1 MGKRA
6 AEVLRESLKQKNT
19 VRNIQLL
26 VLFLLAVAAAVPLS
40 VMAQQAYPPN
50 GSTFPTISLNGM
62 PKTPEPPPNPPNQQ
76 SNWNTEL
83 AGHDDLQGRSA
94 YQPLIINENG
104 RQIAYVGHH
113 TGSAMNSLTGKVEP
127 NGTSIVDVTD
137 VAHPKYL
144 AHIPG
149 SSEGGEEGGGAQ
161 MVRVC
166 SGSVL
171 PHGVRG
177 KWYLLRPNGSVSH
190 EIYDVTDPAHPARLT
205 TVVEGLTGTHKSW
218 WECDTGIAYL
228 VGNSRPE
235 GWTGGNHMKIYDL
248 SDPAKPLYIR
258 DFGLL
263 GSQPG
268 ATSHEGMGEAT
279 GIHGPISAGPG
290 KNRVYA
296 AYGTG
301 SNGVIQI
308 LDRQKLLTAFKNPLK
323 PTTEEMLAPQ
333 VGFVVMSPDQG
344 AHTTFPV
351 FGLPVPEF
359 QGYTG
364 KESLKKRDLLIVPS
378 EASRGDHCAPGPSRG
393 GGDGAGARGGGAG
406 GARGGG
412 GRGGG
417 AQRED
422 RPAPHLASLVDITN
436 EQAPWNLS
444 TFRVPD
450 TDFCGKGGRFGA
462 HAMTELFHPPYYGKL
477 AIFSWFN
484 AGTRIFDMRDP
495 FAVQEVAYFIPAPN
509 KNTMAFCADG
519 VSHPAGDPKITA
531 ACTKVIQ
538 TNNVELDDR
547 GLIYSADRAGTG
559 LHIIRLTGHAAEI
572 AAK

>member
-1 MGKRA
+1 MRTHCEGVGQERPGRA
-6 AEVLRESLKQKNT
+6 SHART
-19 VRNIQLL
+19 RQLFA
-26 VLFLLAVAAAVPLS
+26 LFLLAAAAAVPLS
-40 VMAQQAYPPN
+40 VVAQQGYPPN
-50 GSTFPTISLNGM
+50 GSAFPTITLNGA
-62 PKTPEPPPNPPNQQ
+62 PASREPRPNPPNQQ
-76 SNWNTEL
+76 SAWNTEL

-94 YQPLIINENG
+94 YQPLIINQNG
-104 RQIAYVGHH
+104 RHIAFVGHH
-113 TGSAMNSLTGKVEP
+113 TGSALNPLTGQVEP

-149 SSEGGEEGGGAQ
+149 SAEGGEEGGGAQ

-166 SGSVL
+166 SGDVL
-171 PHGVRG
+171 PRAQRG
-177 KWYLLRPNGSVSH
+177 KWYMLRPNGSMSH
-190 EIYDVTDPAHPARLT
+190 ELFDVTDPVHPAFLT
-205 TVVEGLTGTHKSW
+205 TIVEGLAGTHKSW

-228 VGNSRPE
+228 VANKRIE
-235 GWTGGNHMKIYDL
+235 GWKGGNHFKIYDL
-248 SDPAKPLYIR
+248 SNPLRPVYIR
-258 DFGLL
+258 DFGLV

-268 ATSHEGMGEAT
+268 ATSHEGMGDAT
-279 GIHGPISAGPG
+279 GIHGMISAGPA

-308 LDRQKLLTAFKNPLK
+308 LDRQKLLTGFKNPVK

-333 VGFVVMSPDQG
+333 VGFVSMSPDQG

-351 FGLPVPEF
+351 YGLPVPEF

-364 KESLKKRDLLIVPS
+364 KESLKTRDLLIVPS
-378 EASRGDHCAPGPSRG
+378 EASRGDHCAPGP
-393 GGDGAGARGGGAG
+393 
-406 GARGGG
+406 
-412 GRGGG
+412 GRGG
-417 AQRED
+417 ASARED
-422 RPAPHLASLVDITN
+422 RPAPHLAFLVDITS
-436 EQAPWNLS
+436 EAAPWNLS

-450 TDFCGKGGRFGA
+450 ADFCVKGGRFGA
-462 HAMTELFHPPYYGKL
+462 HAMTELFYPPYYGKL

-495 FAVQEVAYFIPAPN
+495 FAVQEIAYFIPAPN
-509 KNTMAFCADG
+509 THTMAFCPDG
-519 VSHPAGDPKITA
+519 VSHPDGDPKITA

-547 GLIYSADRAGTG
+547 GFIYSADRAGTG
-559 LHIIRLTGHAAEI
+559 LHIIRLTGEAAAV

>member
-1 MGKRA
+1 MRIH
-6 AEVLRESLKQKNT
+6 AEDVA
-19 VRNIQLL
+19 
-26 VLFLLAVAAAVPLS
+26 LFLLAVAAAVPLS
-40 VMAQQAYPPN
+40 LVAQQSSYPPN
-50 GSTFPTISLNGM
+50 GSAFPTVSLTGAPANQM
-62 PKTPEPPPNPPNQQ
+62 PAPKPPNQQ
-76 SNWNTEL
+76 SAWNTEL

-94 YQPLIINENG
+94 YQPLIVNENG

-113 TGSAMNSLTGKVEP
+113 TGSATNTLTGKVEP

-177 KWYLLRPNGSVSH
+177 KWYLLRPNGSVAH
-190 EIYDVTDPAHPARLT
+190 EIFDVTDPAHPTHLT

-248 SDPAKPLYIR
+248 SDPAKPVYIR

-268 ATSHEGMGEAT
+268 ATSHLGMGNAT
-279 GIHGPISAGPG
+279 GIHGPISAGPA

-308 LDRQKLLTAFKNPLK
+308 LDRQKLLKDFKNPLK
-323 PTTEEMLAPQ
+323 PTPEEMLAPQ
-333 VGFVVMSPDQG
+333 IGFVSMSPDQG

-351 FGLPVPEF
+351 YGVPVPEF
-359 QGYTG
+359 QGFTG
-364 KESLKKRDLLIVPS
+364 AGSLKTRDLMIVPS
-378 EASRGDHCAPGPSRG
+378 EASRGDHCAPGPGRG
-393 GGDGAGARGGGAG
+393 GGP
-406 GARGGG
+406 
-412 GRGGG
+412 GG

-422 RPAPHLASLVDITN
+422 RPAPHLAFLVDITS

-444 TFRVPD
+444 TFRVSD
-450 TDFCGKGGRFGA
+450 ADFCSKGGRFGA
-462 HAMTELFHPPYYGKL
+462 HAMTELFYPPYYGKL

-519 VSHPAGDPKITA
+519 VSHPAGDPKITP

-547 GLIYSADRAGTG
+547 GFIYSADRAGTG

-572 AAK
+572 VAAK

>member
-1 MGKRA
+1 MRKHV
-6 AEVLRESLKQKNT
+6 EKVVRERLKQKNT
-19 VRNIQLL
+19 VRNVQLF

-40 VMAQQAYPPN
+40 VIAQQAYPPN
-50 GSTFPTISLNGM
+50 GSTFPTVTLNGS
-62 PKTPEPPPNPPNQQ
+62 PATQQPAPNPPNQQ
-76 SNWNTEL
+76 SNWNTQL

-104 RQIAYVGHH
+104 REIAYVGHH

-137 VAHPKYL
+137 VAHPRYL

-248 SDPAKPLYIR
+248 SDPAKPVYIR

-268 ATSHEGMGEAT
+268 ATSHEGLGNAT

-301 SNGVIQI
+301 ANGVIQI

-351 FGLPVPEF
+351 YGQPVPEF

-364 KESLKKRDLLIVPS
+364 KESLRKRDLLIVPS
-378 EASRGDHCAPGPSRG
+378 EASRGDHCAPGPG
-393 GGDGAGARGGGAG
+393 
-406 GARGGG
+406 RGGG
-412 GRGGG
+412 GGG
-417 AQRED
+417 AAARED
-422 RPAPHLASLVDITN
+422 RPAPHLAFLVDITS
-436 EQAPWNLS
+436 EVAPWNIA

-450 TDFCGKGGRFGA
+450 ADFCGKGGRFGA
-462 HAMTELFHPPYYGKL
+462 HASTELFYPPYYGKL

-484 AGTRIFDMRDP
+484 AGTRVFDMRDP

-519 VSHPAGDPKITA
+519 VSHPAGDPKITP

-559 LHIIRLTGHAAEI
+559 LHIIRLTGHAAEV
-572 AAK
+572 AAR

>member
-1 MGKRA
+1 MRKHV
-6 AEVLRESLKQKNT
+6 EKVVRERLKQKNT
-19 VRNIQLL
+19 LRNVQLF

-40 VMAQQAYPPN
+40 VIAQQAYPPN
-50 GSTFPTISLNGM
+50 GSTFPTVTLNGS
-62 PKTPEPPPNPPNQQ
+62 PATQQPAPNPPNQQ
-76 SNWNTEL
+76 SNWNTQL

-104 RQIAYVGHH
+104 REIAYVGHH

-137 VAHPKYL
+137 VAHPRYL

-248 SDPAKPLYIR
+248 SDPAKPVYIR

-268 ATSHEGMGEAT
+268 ATSHEGLGNAT

-301 SNGVIQI
+301 ANGVIQI

-351 FGLPVPEF
+351 YGQPVPEF

-364 KESLKKRDLLIVPS
+364 KESLRKRDLLIVPS
-378 EASRGDHCAPGPSRG
+378 EASRGDHCAPGPG
-393 GGDGAGARGGGAG
+393 
-406 GARGGG
+406 RGGG
-412 GRGGG
+412 GGG
-417 AQRED
+417 AAARED
-422 RPAPHLASLVDITN
+422 RPAPHLAFLVDITS
-436 EQAPWNLS
+436 EVAPWNIA

-450 TDFCGKGGRFGA
+450 ADFCGKGGRFGA
-462 HAMTELFHPPYYGKL
+462 HASTESFYPPYYGKL

-484 AGTRIFDMRDP
+484 AGTRVFDMRDP

-519 VSHPAGDPKITA
+519 VSHPAGDPKITP

-559 LHIIRLTGHAAEI
+559 LHIIRLTGHAAEV
-572 AAK
+572 AAR

>member
-1 MGKRA
+1 MRRH
-6 AEVLRESLKQKNT
+6 AEEVFRDSLKQKNT
-19 VRNIQLL
+19 ARNSRLL
-26 VLFLLAVAAAVPLS
+26 VLLLLAVAGAVPLS
-40 VMAQQAYPPN
+40 VIAQQAYPPN
-50 GSTFPTISLNGM
+50 GQSFPTVTLNGS
-62 PKTPEPPPNPPNQQ
+62 PATQQPAPNPPNQQ
-76 SNWNTEL
+76 SNWNTQL

-104 RQIAYVGHH
+104 REIAYVGHH

-190 EIYDVTDPAHPARLT
+190 EIYDVTDPAKPTRLT

-248 SDPAKPLYIR
+248 SDPAKPVYIR

-268 ATSHEGMGEAT
+268 ATSHEGLGNAT
-279 GIHGPISAGPG
+279 GIHGPISAGPA

-301 SNGVIQI
+301 ANGVIQI

-351 FGLPVPEF
+351 YGQPVPEF

-364 KESLKKRDLLIVPS
+364 GESLKKRDLLIVPS
-378 EASRGDHCAPGPSRG
+378 EASRGDHCAPGPG
-393 GGDGAGARGGGAG
+393 
-406 GARGGG
+406 RGGG
-412 GRGGG
+412 GGAAGG
-417 AQRED
+417 RED
-422 RPAPHLASLVDITN
+422 RPAPHLAFLVDITS
-436 EQAPWNLS
+436 EVAPWNIA

-450 TDFCGKGGRFGA
+450 GDFCGKGGRFGA
-462 HAMTELFHPPYYGKL
+462 HAMTELFYPPYYGKL

-519 VSHPAGDPKITA
+519 VSHPAGDPKITP

-559 LHIIRLTGHAAEI
+559 LHIIRLTGHAAEV

>member
-1 MGKRA
+1 MRKHV
-6 AEVLRESLKQKNT
+6 EKVVRERLKQKNT
-19 VRNIQLL
+19 VRNVQLF

-40 VMAQQAYPPN
+40 VIAQQAYPPN
-50 GSTFPTISLNGM
+50 GSTFPTVTLNGS
-62 PKTPEPPPNPPNQQ
+62 PATQQPPPNPPNQQ
-76 SNWNTEL
+76 SNWNTQL

-104 RQIAYVGHH
+104 REIAYVGHH

-137 VAHPKYL
+137 VAHPRYL

-248 SDPAKPLYIR
+248 SDPAKPVYIR

-268 ATSHEGMGEAT
+268 ATSHEGLGNAT

-301 SNGVIQI
+301 ANGVIQI

-351 FGLPVPEF
+351 YGQPVPEF

-364 KESLKKRDLLIVPS
+364 KESLRKRDLLIVPS
-378 EASRGDHCAPGPSRG
+378 EASRGDHCAPGPG
-393 GGDGAGARGGGAG
+393 
-406 GARGGG
+406 RGGG
-412 GRGGG
+412 GGG
-417 AQRED
+417 AAARED
-422 RPAPHLASLVDITN
+422 RPAPHLAFLVDITS
-436 EQAPWNLS
+436 EVAPWNIA

-450 TDFCGKGGRFGA
+450 ADFCGKGGRFGA
-462 HAMTELFHPPYYGKL
+462 HASTESFYPPYYGKL

-484 AGTRIFDMRDP
+484 AGTRVFDMRDP

-519 VSHPAGDPKITA
+519 VSHPAGDPKITP

-559 LHIIRLTGHAAEI
+559 LHIIRLTGHAAEV
-572 AAK
+572 AAR

>member
-1 MGKRA
+1 MRKHV
-6 AEVLRESLKQKNT
+6 EKVVRERLKQKNT
-19 VRNIQLL
+19 VRNVQLF

-40 VMAQQAYPPN
+40 VIAQQAYPPN
-50 GSTFPTISLNGM
+50 GSTFPTVTLNGS
-62 PKTPEPPPNPPNQQ
+62 PATQQPAPNPPNQQ
-76 SNWNTEL
+76 SNWNTQL

-104 RQIAYVGHH
+104 REIAYVGHH

-137 VAHPKYL
+137 VAHPRYL

-248 SDPAKPLYIR
+248 SDPAKPVYIR

-268 ATSHEGMGEAT
+268 ATSHEGLGNAT
-279 GIHGPISAGPG
+279 GSHGPISAGPG

-301 SNGVIQI
+301 ANGVIQI

-351 FGLPVPEF
+351 YGQPVPEF

-364 KESLKKRDLLIVPS
+364 KESLRKRDLLIVPS
-378 EASRGDHCAPGPSRG
+378 EASRGDHCAPGPG
-393 GGDGAGARGGGAG
+393 
-406 GARGGG
+406 RGGG
-412 GRGGG
+412 GGG
-417 AQRED
+417 AAARED
-422 RPAPHLASLVDITN
+422 RPAPHLAFLVDITS
-436 EQAPWNLS
+436 EVAPWNIA

-450 TDFCGKGGRFGA
+450 ADFCGKGGRFGA
-462 HAMTELFHPPYYGKL
+462 HASTESFYPPYYGKL

-484 AGTRIFDMRDP
+484 AGTRVFDMRDP

-519 VSHPAGDPKITA
+519 VSHPAGDPKITP

-559 LHIIRLTGHAAEI
+559 LHIIRLTGHAAEV
-572 AAK
+572 AAR